1 MRIVVLGSAAGGGYP
16 QWNCRCDV
24 CGLYWSGDQRV
35 VRRTQ
40 SSIAVSLD
48 GKAWTLFNCSPDIR
62 EQIGANPVLW
72 PTGRRETPI
81 AAVVLTNG
89 DVDHI
94 GGLISLREQATLEVI
109 ATPDIHGI
117 LEDNRIFHVL
127 SRRAVM
133 RTSRRAGERFL
144 LPGGLEAEFV
154 TVPGKVPLY
163 LEDAAPTAA
172 ERSGNTVGVAFGPR
186 GAERTLYI
194 PGCAAIDAELAMA
207 LSKARL
213 VLFDGTLWHDEEMLE
228 RGVGDKTGRRMGHMP
243 VSGADGSLEKLSA
256 LGVPRVV
263 YIHMNNTNPLLIA
276 GSDERQQVE
285 ARGFEVGYDGMEIE
299 G

>member
-1 MRIVVLGSAAGGGYP
+1 MRIVVLGSAAGGGFP

-24 CGLYWSGDQRV
+24 CGLYWSGDDRV

-40 SSIAVSLD
+40 SSIAVSHD

-62 EQIGANPVLW
+62 EQIAANSVLW
-72 PTGRRETPI
+72 PTGRRHTPI
-81 AAVVLTNG
+81 EAVVLTNG

-94 GGLISLREQATLEVI
+94 GGLISLREQAAFEVI
-109 ATPDIHGI
+109 ATPDIHDI
-117 LEDNRIFHVL
+117 LDGNRIFDVL
-127 SRRAVM
+127 SPKAVRRTRHTPGA
-133 RTSRRAGERFL
+133 TFL

-163 LEDAAPTAA
+163 LEGATPVTA
-172 ERSGNTVGVAFGPR
+172 ERTGNTVAIAFGPP
-186 GAERTLYI
+186 GAPRALYI
-194 PGCAAIDAELAMA
+194 PGCAAIDAELGAV
-207 LSKARL
+207 LSTARL
-213 VLFDGTLWHDEEMLE
+213 ALFDGTLWQDDEILQ

-243 VSGADGSLEKLSA
+243 VSGAEGSLERLSA

-276 GSDERQQVE
+276 GSDERRQVE
-285 ARGFEVGYDGMEIE
+285 ARGFEVGYDGMEIDS
-299 G
+299 